1 MQKDSVLF
9 NVLSTQRLGLASG
22 GMCQGSDNRGGIAA
36 VDNANC
42 GEFRAAVNITTIIVM
57 FFILLIKRN
66 NCLVKLKS
74 CKYYDNTN
82 Y

>member
-1 MQKDSVLF
+1 MQKDSLLF

-22 GMCQGSDNRGGIAA
+22 GVRQGSDNRGGITA

-42 GEFRAAVNITTIIVM
+42 GEFRAAVNITTIILM
-57 FFILLIKRN
+57 FFILLN
-66 NCLVKLKS
+66 NFLVKLKS
-74 CKYYDNTN
+74 CKYYDNTD